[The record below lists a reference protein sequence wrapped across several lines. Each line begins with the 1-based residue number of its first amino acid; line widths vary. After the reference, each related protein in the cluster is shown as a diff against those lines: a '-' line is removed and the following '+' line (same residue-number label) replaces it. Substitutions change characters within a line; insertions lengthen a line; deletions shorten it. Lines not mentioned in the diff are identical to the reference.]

1 MNIRYFKKVTEV
13 IKSCENFNQFQSS
26 KKIVQLYYDYL
37 YKNNLYV
44 KNIPL
49 VLIIEGLL
57 EEKIDMLCNFIQT
70 K

>member
-13 IKSCENFNQFQSS
+13 IKSCENFNQLQSS

>member
-1 MNIRYFKKVTEV
+1 MNVRYFKKVTEV

-26 KKIVQLYYDYL
+26 KKVVQLYYDYL

>member
-1 MNIRYFKKVTEV
+1 MNVRYFKKVTEV
-13 IKSCENFNQFQSS
+13 IKSCENFNQLQSS

-57 EEKIDMLCNFIQT
+57 EEKNNMLYNFYQI
-70 K
+70 

>member
-1 MNIRYFKKVTEV
+1 MNVIYFKKVTEV

-26 KKIVQLYYDYL
+26 KKVVQLYYDYL

-57 EEKIDMLCNFIQT
+57 EEKNNMLYNFYQI
-70 K
+70 

>member
-1 MNIRYFKKVTEV
+1 MNVIYFKKVTEV

-26 KKIVQLYYDYL
+26 KKVVQLYYDYL

-57 EEKIDMLCNFIQT
+57 EEKNNMLYNFY
-70 K
+70 

>member
-1 MNIRYFKKVTEV
+1 MNVRYFKKVTEV

-26 KKIVQLYYDYL
+26 KKVVQLYYDYL

-57 EEKIDMLCNFIQT
+57 EEKNNMLYNFYQI
-70 K
+70 

>member
-1 MNIRYFKKVTEV
+1 MNVIYFKKVTEV

-26 KKIVQLYYDYL
+26 KKVVQLYYDYL

-49 VLIIEGLL
+49 ILIIEGLL

>member
-1 MNIRYFKKVTEV
+1 MNVRYFKKVTEV

-26 KKIVQLYYDYL
+26 KKVVQLYYDYL

-57 EEKIDMLCNFIQT
+57 EEKNNMLYNFY
-70 K
+70 

>member
-1 MNIRYFKKVTEV
+1 MNVRYFKKVTEF

-26 KKIVQLYYDYL
+26 KKVVQLYYDYL

-57 EEKIDMLCNFIQT
+57 EEKNNMLYNFYQI
-70 K
+70 

>member
-1 MNIRYFKKVTEV
+1 MNVKYFKKVTEV

-26 KKIVQLYYDYL
+26 KKVVQLYYDYL